1 MGMIGHYFRTSSTN
15 MRRMKFGKLDLY
27 KFIDKLD
34 ESEQLDIDKTWQAI
48 QFTLTGTT
56 GETDETGE
64 PPWGNLVIGSDYI
77 IPYEFPLSFISA
89 KEVREI
95 AEAMKAMD
103 EAEFRKIFDF
113 KKMVSINIY
122 PLVYGEDEEE
132 FFDYVYGYFD
142 EMRKFFFEAAAR
154 GLDVA
159 FYID

>member
-56 GETDETGE
+56 GETDETAE
-64 PPWGNLVIGSDYI
+64 KPWGNLVIGNDYI

-132 FFDYVYGYFD
+132 FFDYVYGYFA
-142 EMRKFFFEAAAR
+142 EMRKFFFEAAAM
-154 GLDVA
+154 GLAVA

>member
-1 MGMIGHYFRTSSTN
+1 MGMIGHYFRSSSTN
-15 MRRMKFGKLDLY
+15 MRRMQFGKLSLY

-89 KEVREI
+89 KEVEEI

-113 KKMVSINIY
+113 KKMVSVRIY

>member
-1 MGMIGHYFRTSSTN
+1 MGMIGHYFRTSSEN
-15 MRRMKFGKLDLY
+15 MEHLKLEELDLY
-27 KFIDKLD
+27 AFLDTLD

-56 GETDETGE
+56 GETDETAE
-64 PPWGNLVIGSDYI
+64 KPWGNLVIGNDYI

-132 FFDYVYGYFD
+132 FFDYVYGYFA
-142 EMRKFFFEAAAR
+142 EMRKFFFEAAAM
-154 GLDVA
+154 GLAVA

>member
-56 GETDETGE
+56 GETDETAE
-64 PPWGNLVIGSDYI
+64 KPWGNLVIGNDYI

-89 KEVREI
+89 KEVEEI

-132 FFDYVYGYFD
+132 FFDYVYGYFA
-142 EMRKFFFEAAAR
+142 EMRKFFFEAAAM
-154 GLDVA
+154 GLAVA

>member
-1 MGMIGHYFRTSSTN
+1 MSMIGHYFRTSSTN

-64 PPWGNLVIGSDYI
+64 PPWGNLVIGNDYI

-132 FFDYVYGYFD
+132 FFDYVYGYFA
-142 EMRKFFFEAAAR
+142 EMRKFFFEAAAK